1 MTVVCCGCIEDCL
14 LKETIHQLHS
24 TTTRNNPAITMR
36 LLLTVALE
44 ININV
49 SKEMI
54 LGVTQTTRLNQD
66 ACESRGL
73 KVQRRIQPL
82 MHRIPAR
89 VAYKRDGLSVAVSAG
104 FLAMSAASA
113 NITNNAVA
121 NIPPRRTTVNNVLV
135 VESVSVAAILCIVE
149 D

>member
-1 MTVVCCGCIEDCL
+1 
-14 LKETIHQLHS
+14 
-24 TTTRNNPAITMR
+24 
-36 LLLTVALE
+36 
-44 ININV
+44 
-49 SKEMI
+49 
-54 LGVTQTTRLNQD
+54 
-66 ACESRGL
+66 
-73 KVQRRIQPL
+73 
-82 MHRIPAR
+82 
-89 VAYKRDGLSVAVSAG
+89 VSAG

>member
-1 MTVVCCGCIEDCL
+1 
-14 LKETIHQLHS
+14 
-24 TTTRNNPAITMR
+24 
-36 LLLTVALE
+36 
-44 ININV
+44 
-49 SKEMI
+49 
-54 LGVTQTTRLNQD
+54 
-66 ACESRGL
+66 
-73 KVQRRIQPL
+73 